1 VSARV
6 LLEARQLVV
15 EYARGRRVLDG
26 VDLVLRPGESVAI
39 VGPSGSGKSTL
50 LAHLAGLRR
59 PDGGEVRFEG
69 RPLTSLA
76 SRELDRFRAG
86 QLGFVFQRAALL
98 PFLTVRENVCL
109 ALGCLGPRAPGESA
123 SRVGLLLESMG
134 LAPLAD
140 RRADRLSVGEAQRVA
155 VARALVKD
163 PPLVLADEPTG
174 SIDAAGAAA
183 IVDLLLL
190 HRADRHRADR
200 TVVIATHD
208 ARVSAR
214 CERVLTVQG
223 GRLV

>member
-1 VSARV
+1 MSAPV
-6 LLEARQLVV
+6 LLEARRLVV
-15 EYARGRRVLDG
+15 DYARGRRVLDG

-59 PDGGEVRFEG
+59 PDGGEVLFEG
-69 RPLTSLA
+69 RSFAARA
-76 SRELDRFRAG
+76 SSELDRFRAG

-109 ALGCLGPRAPGESA
+109 ALACLGPRARDEHA
-123 SRVGLLLESMG
+123 SRVARLLEWTGLLS
-134 LAPLAD
+134 LAD

-155 VARALVKD
+155 VARALVKN

-174 SIDAAGAAA
+174 SVDAAAAEVL
-183 IVDLLLL
+183 VDLLLRDRSD
-190 HRADRHRADR
+190 RA
-200 TVVIATHD
+200 VVIATHD

-214 CERVLTVQG
+214 CERVLAVRE
-223 GRLV
+223 GRLA

>member
-1 VSARV
+1 VTGSV

-26 VDLVLRPGESVAI
+26 VDLALRPGESIAI

-59 PDGGEVRFEG
+59 PDGGEVVFDG
-69 RPLTSLA
+69 RALA
-76 SRELDRFRAG
+76 SQPSAELDRLRAHHV
-86 QLGFVFQRAALL
+86 GFVFQRAALL

-109 ALGCLGPRAPGESA
+109 ALECLDAAQRGDRA
-123 SRVGLLLESMG
+123 SRVGALLERTG
-134 LAPLAD
+134 LAGMTD

-174 SIDAAGAAA
+174 SLDAAAADA
-183 IVDLLLL
+183 VVDLLL
-190 HRADRHRADR
+190 RDRLDR

-208 ARVSAR
+208 PRVSSR
-214 CERVLTVQG
+214 CGRALRIER
-223 GRLV
+223 GRLT